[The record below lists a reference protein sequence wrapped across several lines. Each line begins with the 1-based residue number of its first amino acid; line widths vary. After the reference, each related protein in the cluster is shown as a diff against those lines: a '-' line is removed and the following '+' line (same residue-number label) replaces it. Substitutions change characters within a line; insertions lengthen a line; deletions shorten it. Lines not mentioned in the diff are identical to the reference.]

1 MRFLI
6 ILPIAITIILAFVVQ
21 LSDIAIS
28 TSDKALNYSN
38 EMDNAVDCAFRG
50 IPIEKCSP
58 NLNSKNF
65 EPEINEIIDFNQI
78 LIREYGLNISEI
90 ENQIK
95 KKYNIE

>member
-1 MRFLI
+1 MKFLI
-6 ILPIAITIILAFVVQ
+6 ILPVAITIILAFVVQ

-28 TSDKALNYSN
+28 TSDKALNYAN

-58 NLNSKNF
+58 NLNSVNF
-65 EPEINEIIDFNQI
+65 EPELKEIIDFNEI
-78 LIREYGLNISEI
+78 LIKNYGLNITEI